1 MNLFEMTIPPMTRM
15 VGQARAWLDKAQ
27 AHAELKKYDPN
38 VLLSSRLAPDQWPLA
53 RQIQAIAVNP
63 LRVAAGLRGVE
74 APTFPDLEPTLAAAR
89 ARLDEALEKLRG
101 LTAEQF
107 RGAEE
112 RVVPLPFLPGKGM
125 NAPVFVVQ
133 FALPNFY
140 FHATTAYS
148 ILRHNGVDLGKPD
161 YIGQIDIRDL

>member
-1 MNLFEMTIPPMTRM
+1 MNLYQMTIPPMTRM

-27 AHAELKKYDPN
+27 AYAELKKFDAN
-38 VLLSSRLAPDQWPLA
+38 VLLTARLAPDQWPLV
-53 RQIQAIAVNP
+53 RQLQAIAVAP
-63 LRVAAGLRGVE
+63 LRAAAGLRGVE
-74 APTFPDLEPTLAAAR
+74 APTPADIEPTIDAAR
-89 ARLDEALEKLRG
+89 SRLSATIEALRG
-101 LTAEQF
+101 LTEEQF

-125 NAPVFVVQ
+125 QAPDFVVQ

-140 FHATTAYS
+140 FHATTAYA

-161 YIGQIDIRDL
+161 YIGHIDLRDL